1 MINPQKE
8 TGYLTVLNH
17 TFGIDEKIDYR
28 YYMHLVSNI
37 EPIKIRTLCA
47 PNYTEEL
54 WVITNCERIMLARL
68 TKEKIVGHNCFK
80 YDWLCNF
87 VSILPKIN

>member
-1 MINPQKE
+1 MINPQEE
-8 TGYLTVLNH
+8 TGYLTVLDRV
-17 TFGIDEKIDYR
+17 FGVDEKIDYR
-28 YYMHLVSNI
+28 YYMHLASDI

-54 WVITNCERIMLARL
+54 WVITNCARITLIRL

-80 YDWLCNF
+80 YDWLCIF
-87 VSILPKIN
+87 ALSL